1 MAKGKVNKNNPDNK
15 SSGNNSSNNVKNN
28 NTKKNKLISSEYCEK
43 NCKDVG
49 ICEKYRNYIE
59 RMTVLHKV
67 GKGIMCGK

>member
-1 MAKGKVNKNNPDNK
+1 MASKGKGNKNNPDNK
-15 SSGNNSSNNVKNN
+15 ANGNIKQ
-28 NTKKNKLISSEYCEK
+28 NKLISSEHCEK

-49 ICEKYRNYIE
+49 ICEKYRNYIS

>member
-1 MAKGKVNKNNPDNK
+1 VASPKKNVNKNNPNQK
-15 SSGNNSSNNVKNN
+15 YQVKQ
-28 NTKKNKLISSEYCEK
+28 NKLISSEHCEK

-49 ICEKYRNYIE
+49 ICDKYRNYIL

>member
-1 MAKGKVNKNNPDNK
+1 MASPKKNVNKNDPNQK
-15 SSGNNSSNNVKNN
+15 SQIKQ
-28 NTKKNKLISSEYCEK
+28 NKLYSSEHCEK

-49 ICEKYRNYIE
+49 ICEKYKNYIL